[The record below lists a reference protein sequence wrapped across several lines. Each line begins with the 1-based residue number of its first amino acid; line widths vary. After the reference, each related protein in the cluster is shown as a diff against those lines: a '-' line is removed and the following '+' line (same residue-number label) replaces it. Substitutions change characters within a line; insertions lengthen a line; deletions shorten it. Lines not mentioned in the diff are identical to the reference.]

1 VGDMRWP
8 DKELRP
14 LVRAARLQGWSVS
27 QTGRGH
33 VKFLPKDKS
42 MPPVFCGVTR
52 SDVRTIHNII
62 AALRRSGLDV

>member
-1 VGDMRWP
+1 
-8 DKELRP
+8 
-14 LVRAARLQGWSVS
+14 VS

-52 SDVRTIHNII
+52 SDVRTIRNIT
-62 AALRRSGLDV
+62 AALRRSGLVV